1 MHEPLY
7 IDPDYGS
14 YETDCRDI
22 PSWRMEVKEVDNGQS
37 GHIIGKNYRIRFFC
51 SMSFGEQCPHGVHTE
66 VQDMNWLR
74 HDLVYF
80 TYVKDGVEY
89 MTEKMYG
96 CLENSPSHLENNCEY
111 TYEYT
116 HDYHYDYQ
124 NWHMADIVG
133 KYDLA
138 GTDVKV
144 HFSSGYATSA
154 DQGGIFRF
162 KWKCLPAPPKEKDPN
177 ARDPYERLLALEA
190 KALEVAELGGWDQE
204 SAFHNRLTKTLE
216 RVITQADATRLI
228 LDPKCDFPAHW
239 DWQEYLVCL
248 YVITILF

>member
-1 MHEPLY
+1 
-7 IDPDYGS
+7 
-14 YETDCRDI
+14 
-22 PSWRMEVKEVDNGQS
+22 MEVKENDNGQS
-37 GHIIGKNYRIRFFC
+37 GHIIAKNYDIRFFC
-51 SMSFGEQCPHGVHTE
+51 SMSFGEQCPHGVRTE
-66 VQDMNWLR
+66 VQDMNWLAG
-74 HDLVYF
+74 DIVYF

-89 MTEKMYG
+89 QTEHMFG

-116 HDYHYDYQ
+116 FEDHYGYK
-124 NWHMADIVG
+124 NSWGADIAD

-144 HFSSGYATSA
+144 HFYSGYSQSA
-154 DQGGIFRF
+154 NQGGMFKF
-162 KWKCLPAPPKEKDPN
+162 KWKCLPAPPEVDPN

-204 SAFHNRLTKTLE
+204 SAFHNRLTRTLD
-216 RVITQADATRLI
+216 RVITQADQRRLA
-228 LDPKCDFPAHW
+228 LQSGFQQKCDFPAHW

-248 YVITILF
+248 DLIRFFF